1 MVYIR
6 NKRVKGTQYA
16 YLVKSVW
23 DKEKK
28 ISKQETI
35 KYLGR
40 TNKISLSNIPVE
52 FRNHPNVKKFIGRE
66 YTEKKQNYN
75 KFVEKTQKELFQK
88 LSGSGPIDY
97 AKIYDDYKKD
107 FTITE
112 FYDKII
118 KQILYEVGDLWNT
131 NQLPIGTEHVISNR
145 LLSLLVNQRKHR
157 KKTTAKKGKNKILIC
172 NPSGEQHNVAC
183 NMLESVLSDKGYNVF
198 NMSPSTPSKDVHKY
212 ITDIQPDLVLVSITL
227 PDNLQTG
234 RKLVKRILDD
244 RKTSVLVGGQAIN
257 EKNVHM
263 FKPAEV
269 IIQDT
274 SLDNSLKEIK
284 NMLRK

>member
-183 NMLESVLSDKGYNVF
+183 NMLES
-198 NMSPSTPSKDVHKY
+198 
-212 ITDIQPDLVLVSITL
+212 I
-227 PDNLQTG
+227 
-234 RKLVKRILDD
+234 
-244 RKTSVLVGGQAIN
+244 
-257 EKNVHM
+257 
-263 FKPAEV
+263 
-269 IIQDT
+269 
-274 SLDNSLKEIK
+274 
-284 NMLRK
+284 

>member
-1 MVYIR
+1 M
-6 NKRVKGTQYA
+6 
-16 YLVKSVW
+16 
-23 DKEKK
+23 
-28 ISKQETI
+28 
-35 KYLGR
+35 
-40 TNKISLSNIPVE
+40 
-52 FRNHPNVKKFIGRE
+52 
-66 YTEKKQNYN
+66 
-75 KFVEKTQKELFQK
+75 
-88 LSGSGPIDY
+88 
-97 AKIYDDYKKD
+97 
-107 FTITE
+107 
-112 FYDKII
+112 
-118 KQILYEVGDLWNT
+118 GDLWNT